1 MNIMVLSL
9 MSAGLYALGTT
20 YQLLAYLKKLELKPF
35 ISLLIGTLAALS
47 QLALTGDQLYQ
58 SNSYNFNLFT
68 TASLIT
74 GLIALTMV
82 ILATRKPVQSTLLL
96 IYPLA
101 AISVL
106 ASTQWNTP
114 AQGFEPQE
122 SGIFFHIS
130 LSVIAYCILSIA
142 AIQAIFIYA
151 QNNNLK
157 KKNNTILMRNLP
169 PLLTMEKLLFEMLWS
184 GTAIL
189 ALAVFAGF
197 IFVDHLFAQHLAHKT
212 FFSLLSLAV
221 LSTLLYGRYKHGWR
235 GLMAIKLTL
244 WGTGFLML
252 GFFGSK
258 FVLEWVLT
266 KP

>member
-1 MNIMVLSL
+1 MVLSL

-20 YQLLAYLKKLELKPF
+20 YQLLAYLKKLEFKPF
-35 ISLLIGTLAALS
+35 VSLLIGALAAIT
-47 QLALTGDQLYQ
+47 QLALTGDQLTRDQ
-58 SNSYNFNLFT
+58 GFNFNLFT

-74 GLIALTMV
+74 GLIALAMV
-82 ILATRKPVQSTLLL
+82 LLATRKPVQSTLLL

-101 AISVL
+101 AMSVL
-106 ASTQWNTP
+106 AATQWNTP
-114 AQGFEPQE
+114 AHSFQPEEG
-122 SGIFFHIS
+122 GIFFHIS

-142 AIQAIFIYA
+142 TVQAVLIYI

-184 GTAIL
+184 GTLIL
-189 ALAVFAGF
+189 ALAVVAGL
-197 IFVDHLFAQHLAHKT
+197 IFVENLFAQHLVHKT

-221 LSTLLYGRYKHGWR
+221 LSTLLFGRHRHGWR
-235 GLMAIKLTL
+235 GLRAIKLTL
-244 WGTGFLML
+244 WGTGLLML

-258 FVLEWVLT
+258 FVLEWILGN
-266 KP
+266 P